1 MLLLAYL
8 PPGTAAEML
17 CIIRAMILSDRDLRD
32 ALLTGRIVIEPLED
46 LDVQIQPCSIDLRLG
61 NQFVVYRH
69 SHKPFIDPLDHD
81 LADYTEQITVE
92 DGDAFYLHPGEFVL
106 GTTKERVEV
115 PADLVARVDG
125 RSSIG
130 RLAILI
136 HATAGFVDA
145 GFCGQVTLELSN
157 VGKMPVALRP
167 NMRVCQIS
175 FEQMS
180 SAAERPYGLARG
192 SKYQGQTGPT
202 PSRIHSDP
210 RRAAAARGETPGD
223 ASI

>member
-1 MLLLAYL
+1 
-8 PPGTAAEML
+8 
-17 CIIRAMILSDRDLRD
+17 MILSDRDLRD
-32 ALLTGRIVIEPLED
+32 ALASRRIVIEPIED
-46 LDVQIQPCSIDLRLG
+46 PAVQIQPCSVDLRLG
-61 NQFVVYRH
+61 NAFVVYRH
-69 SHKPFIDPLDHD
+69 SDKPFIDPQCDD
-81 LADYTEQITVE
+81 LRDYTEIITVP
-92 DGDAFYLHPGEFVL
+92 DGEAFYLHPGEFVL

-115 PADLVARVDG
+115 PDDLVARVDG

-145 GFCGQVTLELSN
+145 GFKGTVTLELSN

-180 SAAERPYGLARG
+180 SPAERPYGAARG
-192 SKYQGQTGPT
+192 SKYQEQEGPT
-202 PSRIHSDP
+202 PSRIHHD
-210 RRAAAARGETPGD
+210 REEIGGAKRQ
-223 ASI
+223 